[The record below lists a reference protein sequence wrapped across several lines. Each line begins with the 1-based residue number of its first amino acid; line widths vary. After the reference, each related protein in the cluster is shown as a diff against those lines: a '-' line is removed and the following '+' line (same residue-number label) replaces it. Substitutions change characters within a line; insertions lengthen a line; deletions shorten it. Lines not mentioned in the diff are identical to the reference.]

1 VLLSSALCLLA
12 LLPVAPLLASPV
24 VSLPVQ
30 PQRILAEQNKAH
42 SAQDVKTE
50 TNKEY
55 GYGTVLLMSCFADDV
70 GANSEICLYLVE
82 I

>member
-1 VLLSSALCLLA
+1 VPSGLAARCSSAR
-12 LLPVAPLLASPV
+12 LASV